1 MEDVVKNVQENGSK
15 KQKEGNQLLKP
26 KNDVVFQSLFNQKNE
41 KITKAFIEDLLEEKI
56 IINDT
61 KELYREKPED
71 KLGILDLEA
80 EINEE
85 KKIDVEIQLIE
96 KESFAERLL
105 YYYAK
110 LYGNE
115 IKRGKTY
122 DSYKKVVIIAI
133 LDFELE
139 ITKGIEK
146 METKW
151 RIREDENTKL
161 ILTDALEIHIIELS
175 KIKREYKKNKENRKV
190 QWMMFLDNP
199 NTEEVEEIM
208 EENKEIREAVV
219 EVHKMSKDEKIRK
232 LAELREK
239 AIMDEK
245 EIYSTGYHKGEKSG
259 YGKGKI
265 DGEKLGYSKGRS
277 DGEQS
282 GYSKG
287 HLEGEKNE
295 KIKIAKILKAKGM
308 SKEEIS
314 EITKLT
320 IKEIEEI

>member
-1 MEDVVKNVQENGSK
+1 MNNIEKNVKEIEIENK
-15 KQKEGNQLLKP
+15 REKLEENKLLKP
-26 KNDVVFQSLFNQKNE
+26 KNDIVFQSLFNQKNE
-41 KITKAFIEDLLEEKI
+41 KITKAFVEDLLEEKVDKI
-56 IINDT
+56 IINET

-71 KLGILDLEA
+71 KLGILDLEV
-80 EINEE
+80 EVNEE

-96 KESFAERLL
+96 KENFAERLL
-105 YYYAK
+105 FYYAK

-122 DSYKKVVIIAI
+122 ESYKKVVIIAI
-133 LDFELE
+133 IDFELE
-139 ITKGIEK
+139 ITKEIEK

-151 RIREDENTKL
+151 RIREDENTKI

-175 KIKREYKKNKENRKV
+175 KTKREYETNKENRKV

-199 NTEEVEEIM
+199 NTEEVGKIM
-208 EENKEIREAVV
+208 EENKDIKEAVV

-245 EIYSTGYHKGEKSG
+245 EIYSTGYHKGEEFG
-259 YGKGKI
+259 YNKGQI
-265 DGEKLGYSKGRS
+265 EGYRKAQR
-277 DGEQS
+277 
-282 GYSKG
+282 
-287 HLEGEKNE
+287 E
-295 KIKIAKILKAKGM
+295 KIEERKEIAKKLKKKGM

-314 EITKLT
+314 DVTKLSVD
-320 IKEIEEI
+320 EIEKINI

>member
-1 MEDVVKNVQENGSK
+1 MEDVIKNVKENENKSK
-15 KQKEGNQLLKP
+15 NQKEEEKELLKP

-41 KITKAFIEDLLEEKI
+41 KITKAFIEDLLEEKIEKI

-105 YYYAK
+105 YYYSK

-115 IKRGKTY
+115 IKRGKAY

-133 LDFELE
+133 LDFDLE

-151 RIREDENTKL
+151 RIRGDENTKL
-161 ILTDALEIHIIELS
+161 ILTDGLEIHIIELS
-175 KIKREYKKNKENRKV
+175 KIKREYKNNKENRKV

-219 EVHKMSKDEKIRK
+219 EVHKMSKDEKLRK

-265 DGEKLGYSKGRS
+265 DGEKLGYSKGKS
-277 DGEQS
+277 
-282 GYSKG
+282 
-287 HLEGEKNE
+287 EGEKSGYDKGKME
-295 KIKIAKILKAKGM
+295 VAKILKEKGM

-320 IKEIEEI
+320 LEELKGI

>member
-1 MEDVVKNVQENGSK
+1 MEDVIKNVKENKNKNQK
-15 KQKEGNQLLKP
+15 KEEKELLKP

-41 KITKAFIEDLLEEKI
+41 KITKAFIEDLLEEKIEKI

-105 YYYAK
+105 YYYSK

-115 IKRGKTY
+115 IKKGKTY

-133 LDFELE
+133 LDFDLE
-139 ITKGIEK
+139 ITKGIER

-219 EVHKMSKDEKIRK
+219 EVHKMSKDEKLRK

-259 YGKGKI
+259 YIKG
-265 DGEKLGYSKGRS
+265 
-277 DGEQS
+277 Q
-282 GYSKG
+282 
-287 HLEGEKNE
+287 LEANKKAKEE
-295 KIKIAKILKAKGM
+295 KIEIAKKLKAKGM
-308 SKEEIS
+308 NKEEIS

>member
-56 IINDT
+56 EKIIINDT

-80 EINEE
+80 DINEE
-85 KKIDVEIQLIE
+85 KKLDVEIQLIE

-115 IKRGKTY
+115 IKKGKTY

-133 LDFELE
+133 LDFDLE

-208 EENKEIREAVV
+208 
-219 EVHKMSKDEKIRK
+219 
-232 LAELREK
+232 
-239 AIMDEK
+239 
-245 EIYSTGYHKGEKSG
+245 
-259 YGKGKI
+259 
-265 DGEKLGYSKGRS
+265 
-277 DGEQS
+277 
-282 GYSKG
+282 
-287 HLEGEKNE
+287 
-295 KIKIAKILKAKGM
+295 
-308 SKEEIS
+308 
-314 EITKLT
+314 
-320 IKEIEEI
+320 

>member
-1 MEDVVKNVQENGSK
+1 MEDVVKNVKENENK
-15 KQKEGNQLLKP
+15 NQKEGKQLLKP
-26 KNDVVFQSLFNQKNE
+26 KNDVVFQGLFNQKNE
-41 KITKAFIEDLLEEKI
+41 KITKAFIEDLLEEKIEKI

-146 METKW
+146 MEAKW

-175 KIKREYKKNKENRKV
+175 KIKIEYKKNKENRKV

-265 DGEKLGYSKGRS
+265 DGEKLGYVK
-277 DGEQS
+277 GEQS
-282 GYSKG
+282 GYDKG
-287 HLEGEKNE
+287 QKNE
-295 KIKIAKILKAKGM
+295 KIKIAKILKEKGM

-314 EITKLT
+314 EITKLS
-320 IKEIEEI
+320 IKEVEEI

>member
-1 MEDVVKNVQENGSK
+1 MEDVVKNVKENESK
-15 KQKEGNQLLKP
+15 KQKEEKELLKP

-41 KITKAFIEDLLEEKI
+41 KITKAFIEDLLEEKIEKI

-219 EVHKMSKDEKIRK
+219 EVHK
-232 LAELREK
+232 
-239 AIMDEK
+239 
-245 EIYSTGYHKGEKSG
+245 
-259 YGKGKI
+259 
-265 DGEKLGYSKGRS
+265 
-277 DGEQS
+277 
-282 GYSKG
+282 
-287 HLEGEKNE
+287 
-295 KIKIAKILKAKGM
+295 ILKRF
-308 SKEEIS
+308 
-314 EITKLT
+314 
-320 IKEIEEI
+320 

>member
-1 MEDVVKNVQENGSK
+1 MEDVIKNVKENKSK
-15 KQKEGNQLLKP
+15 SKNQKEEEKELLKP

-56 IINDT
+56 EKIIINDT

-80 EINEE
+80 DINEE
-85 KKIDVEIQLIE
+85 KKLDVEIQLIE

-105 YYYAK
+105 YYYSK

-115 IKRGKTY
+115 IKKGKTY

-133 LDFELE
+133 LDFDLE

-219 EVHKMSKDEKIRK
+219 EVHKMSKDEKLRK

-259 YGKGKI
+259 YIK
-265 DGEKLGYSKGRS
+265 GEKTGYSKG
-277 DGEQS
+277 
-282 GYSKG
+282 K
-287 HLEGEKNE
+287 LEGEKSGYDKGKLE
-295 KIKIAKILKAKGM
+295 VAKILKEKGIT
-308 SKEEIS
+308 KKEIS

-320 IKEIEEI
+320 IEELEKI

>member
-1 MEDVVKNVQENGSK
+1 MEDVIKNVKENENK
-15 KQKEGNQLLKP
+15 NKNQKEEEKELLKP

-41 KITKAFIEDLLEEKI
+41 KITKAFIEDLLEEKIEKI

-105 YYYAK
+105 YYYVK

-115 IKRGKTY
+115 IKRGKAY

-151 RIREDENTKL
+151 RIRGDETFEKRGDETFEKM
-161 ILTDALEIHIIELS
+161 LT
-175 KIKREYKKNKENRKV
+175 V
-190 QWMMFLDNP
+190 
-199 NTEEVEEIM
+199 T
-208 EENKEIREAVV
+208 
-219 EVHKMSKDEKIRK
+219 
-232 LAELREK
+232 
-239 AIMDEK
+239 
-245 EIYSTGYHKGEKSG
+245 
-259 YGKGKI
+259 
-265 DGEKLGYSKGRS
+265 
-277 DGEQS
+277 
-282 GYSKG
+282 
-287 HLEGEKNE
+287 
-295 KIKIAKILKAKGM
+295 
-308 SKEEIS
+308 
-314 EITKLT
+314 
-320 IKEIEEI
+320 